1 MGKDHDFNNKNS
13 EDLKDDL
20 KNFFKHSKKTV
31 RNFFRGG
38 SRRSKYG
45 GWNGRFPPFFPSKNP
60 LLFLL
65 YPKLIVGGLI
75 LLTLLFCGVSL
86 YGIIVILLLIIIF
99 FLI

>member
-20 KNFFKHSKKTV
+20 KNFFKHSKKTI

-45 GWNGRFPPFFPSKNP
+45 GWNGRFPPFFPARI
-60 LLFLL
+60 LF
-65 YPKLIVGGLI
+65 YFYFI
-75 LLTLLFCGVSL
+75 LN
-86 YGIIVILLLIIIF
+86 
-99 FLI
+99 